1 MLVKTPTTDTA
12 VPISTPDP
20 SNPAN
25 SITPLHAV
33 GERVRIATLLDH
45 PPCLKVRVGELGTV
59 VDCDPHTGEAFVR
72 LDLYHPEIPTSARN
86 RVQTYPCDIRSMS
99 VWWSPIKAGDH
110 IPASP
115 QAAILIEYKK
125 WRVANLRNEL
135 EQALEDLRAFEEG
148 GDADKDD
155 PIWLFLEE
163 MVPRTACVECERAL
177 SSMLP
182 PTAYTA
188 DRMMEVAVAGLKQIE
203 EIYEEGEPALGFV
216 VGIFG
221 IIHNVERARRD
232 GFGPTFEDGMRVKV
246 IRSNK
251 DIEPGTFGTVSR
263 VDHESEELCVDLD
276 PQRLFGH
283 FQILNFS
290 DVEIVAAS

>member
-1 MLVKTPTTDTA
+1 MGRLRRAVARLKSRETTSRRVGRDVGNA
-12 VPISTPDP
+12 QVS
-20 SNPAN
+20 
-25 SITPLHAV
+25 AV
-33 GERVRIATLLDH
+33 GHVRGSCDDGARAPSIYGVLTSQEPTLDRSAGLGLGMRRRRLMAARIKAATQHSIAGRGGRDHRARPDQVARDSPCRTGRELPSARHVLVRISS
-45 PPCLKVRVGELGTV
+45 PCGF
-59 VDCDPHTGEAFVR
+59 EAE
-72 LDLYHPEIPTSARN
+72 DEETAMA
-86 RVQTYPCDIRSMS
+86 D
-99 VWWSPIKAGDH
+99 D
-110 IPASP
+110 
-115 QAAILIEYKK
+115 AA
-125 WRVANLRNEL
+125 
-135 EQALEDLRAFEEG
+135 Q
-148 GDADKDD
+148 
-155 PIWLFLEE
+155 
-163 MVPRTACVECERAL
+163 
-177 SSMLP
+177 
-182 PTAYTA
+182 
-188 DRMMEVAVAGLKQIE
+188 

-276 PQRLFGH
+276 PQRLFGP